1 MAWCPKCKCEYVE
14 GITVCADC
22 GCDLVEELPVQRD
35 EEELPEAVFGKETV
49 EAEPLEGFEFDEEKV
64 KPAHHYL
71 YRNNEEKA
79 EDSKTSGC
87 ALLGVGCMGVLV
99 VILFFCGV
107 IEINMSLT
115 DKYMFTA
122 VMGVFFLLFIIMGV
136 VSLKNFRL
144 LTGKAYK
151 EKNLTIE
158 IRKWCIG
165 NMEKDRIDRE
175 LELDGV
181 QEELK
186 YFQRIDHMK
195 QMVGRQ
201 FMNLDEAYL
210 DRLVDEVYPEIFEN
224 GV

>member
-22 GCDLVEELPVQRD
+22 GCDLVKELSVQRD
-35 EEELPEAVFGKETV
+35 EEELPEAILGEESV
-49 EAEPLEGFEFDEEKV
+49 EAEPLADFEFDDEEA
-64 KPAHHYL
+64 KPVHHYL

-79 EDSKTSGC
+79 EDSKTSAC
-87 ALLGVGCMGVLV
+87 ALLGVGCIGVTV
-99 VILFFCGV
+99 VILFFCDV
-107 IEINMSLT
+107 IKINMSLT
-115 DKYMFTA
+115 DKYMFA
-122 VMGVFFLLFIIMGV
+122 GVMGVFFLLFIIMGV
-136 VSLKNFRL
+136 VSLKNFHI
-144 LTGKAYK
+144 LTGKAHK

-158 IRKWCIG
+158 IKKWCLG
-165 NMEKDRIDRE
+165 NMEKDKIDQE
-175 LELDGV
+175 LELAGV

-186 YFQRIDHMK
+186 YFQRIDYMK
-195 QMVGRQ
+195 RMVGRQ